1 MFAFFYALTGSTVS
15 KPEDINSAN
24 SPIAFI
30 EVAGFYLAYF
40 SMMNPSSRINVVASI
55 LPISSPFSMPFR
67 VMLGTATNSQI
78 IASIAILLVSIALVA
93 KVSIKIYSSAIL
105 NYGTKLNIKDMFKL
119 YKNK

>member
-1 MFAFFYALTGSTVS
+1 
-15 KPEDINSAN
+15 
-24 SPIAFI
+24 
-30 EVAGFYLAYF
+30 
-40 SMMNPSSRINVVASI
+40 MMNPSSRINVVASI